1 MNKKQILCLVLSL
14 LMVLSILAPA
24 TVFADDVEILD
35 EAVEQEDTYTELP
48 DEVLN
53 DEDEIINENEG
64 NVPGDADNANQDELL
79 EEENPAA
86 EENNDEQN
94 EENGLEASETLDFE
108 AGKAAVIVEQPV
120 NAEAN
125 VGESVTFT
133 VQANN
138 VKTYEWQYKLSTGS
152 TWKAMY
158 SSAEGKNTATL
169 TTVATDAR
177 YKYEYRCKLT
187 GTNGETLYTD
197 TVKIVKGGAFEITK
211 QPVDATANV
220 GESVTF
226 AVEATGVATYEW
238 QYKAGSSW
246 KAMYSSAQG
255 KNTATLK
262 TEASDARYK
271 YEYRCKL
278 TGTNGETL
286 YTDTVKIVKGGA
298 FEITKQPVDATANVG
313 ESVTFAVEATGV
325 ATYEWQYK
333 AGSSWKAMYSSAQ
346 GKNTATLKTEASD
359 ARYKYEYR
367 CKLTGENG
375 ETLYTDTVKIV
386 KPAEKPEIV
395 KQPVDASANVGE
407 SVTFAVEATGV
418 ATYEWQYKLSTGS
431 TWKAMYSSA
440 EGKNTPTLKT
450 EATDARYKYDYRCK
464 LTGENGETL
473 YTDTVKIVKPAS
485 FVENNVKYY
494 IIDSANVGVEKYLGS
509 DASVKIPN
517 TVRNYAVT
525 EIGEEAFMGNTSVKS
540 VDLPDSIAI
549 IHARAFKD
557 CTNLSEMK

>member
-187 GTNGETLYTD
+187 GTNGAVVTTD
-197 TVKIVKGGAFEITK
+197 IVKIVKPSGLKITK

-286 YTDTVKIVKGGA
+286 YTDTVKIVK
-298 FEITKQPVDATANVG
+298 
-313 ESVTFAVEATGV
+313 
-325 ATYEWQYK
+325 
-333 AGSSWKAMYSSAQ
+333 
-346 GKNTATLKTEASD
+346 
-359 ARYKYEYR
+359 
-367 CKLTGENG
+367 
-375 ETLYTDTVKIV
+375 
-386 KPAEKPEIV
+386 PAEKPEIV

-440 EGKNTPTLKT
+440 EGKDTPTLKT